1 MISHIRLS
9 ILVRIV
15 IVMSIRMFLV
25 GALFLEI
32 FSKKKLKL
40 ARLLEKKKIKLDRQG
55 GKRTY
60 ENYFEHNCFAH

>member
-1 MISHIRLS
+1 
-9 ILVRIV
+9 
-15 IVMSIRMFLV
+15 MSIRMFLV

-40 ARLLEKKKIKLDRQG
+40 ARLLKKKIKLDRQG